1 MYLIPSLQSLNKKAS
16 HQRICIRDVIHLSN
30 LLSFRSYLRAY
41 LREPELYGF
50 FFFFFTWK
58 SKISVIRERK
68 LIYIAELSESSL
80 VNSIRYFPA
89 SNHYHRSVNHTFVFV
104 CDERIIRLYR
114 ESVGISR
121 KKSVYLLSIDN
132 LRPHFVLFT
141 SWRKSAPITLYNLHD
156 CCISHI

>member
-1 MYLIPSLQSLNKKAS
+1 MYTWRYTPLKLTVVSQLFTSLFA
-16 HQRICIRDVIHLSN
+16 RTRTIR
-30 LLSFRSYLRAY
+30 
-41 LREPELYGF
+41 F